1 MSIRPELCMSNSNPK
16 PMAQTPHAFAG
27 GSWRPFNEQLS
38 SPSVSAIRL
47 ITWNIDA
54 QAQGGPLRMVGALRY
69 LEGLINTFPRE
80 LPLIIFFQ
88 EMVHNDLK
96 LLQAAP
102 WVRARFALTD
112 TDTIHWKTPYYGT
125 TTLVDRRLPLARV
138 FRAFYKDTQMDRDG
152 LYVDIVTKPAAPNKR
167 ILRFC
172 NTHLESLDA
181 TPPMRPA
188 QFAEASQHLHSPFVH
203 GGILAGD
210 LNAMEPFD
218 RTLHSTY
225 GFKDAYLEGGG
236 KEDSHEGYTWGY
248 QSYAE
253 LQERFGCKR
262 LDKVLF
268 CGRVKMKGLQRIG
281 IGVKVDEAKRTKM
294 RSFGALEFV
303 TDHYGL
309 MADVTV
315 E

>member
-1 MSIRPELCMSNSNPK
+1 MSNSDPK
-16 PMAQTPHAFAG
+16 PVHQMPHAFAG
-27 GSWRPFNEQLS
+27 GSWKPFNEQLS
-38 SPSVSAIRL
+38 SHSVATIRL

-54 QAQGGPLRMVGALRY
+54 EAQCGPLRMAGALRY
-69 LEGLINTFPRE
+69 LEGLTNTFPRE
-80 LPLIIFFQ
+80 IPLVICFQ
-88 EMVHNDLK
+88 EVVRNDLM

-112 TDTIHWKTPYYGT
+112 IDTNHWKAPYYGT

-138 FRAFYKDTQMDRDG
+138 YRAFYKDTQMDRDG
-152 LYVDIVTKPAAPNKR
+152 LYVDIATKPSTPSQR

-181 TPPMRPA
+181 TPPLRPA
-188 QFAEASQHLHSPFVH
+188 QFAEASQHLHSPSIH
-203 GGILAGD
+203 AGILAGD
-210 LNAMEPFD
+210 LNAIEPFD
-218 RTLHSTY
+218 RALHVTY
-225 GFKDAYLEGGG
+225 DFKDAYLEAGG

-253 LQERFGCKR
+253 VQDKFGCGR

-268 CGRVKMKGLQRIG
+268 CGRVKVRGLQRIG
-281 IGVKVDEAKRTKM
+281 IGVKVEEAKRTKM

-309 MADVTV
+309 MADVAV
-315 E
+315 D

>member
-1 MSIRPELCMSNSNPK
+1 MSARPELCMSNSNPK

-27 GSWRPFNEQLS
+27 GGWQPFSEQLS
-38 SPSVSAIRL
+38 SPSVSTIRL

-54 QAQGGPLRMVGALRY
+54 QAQGGPLRMVY

-88 EMVHNDLK
+88 EMVRNDLM

-112 TDTIHWKTPYYGT
+112 TDTLHWKAPYYGT

-152 LYVDIVTKPAAPNKR
+152 LYVDIATKPSAANQR

-181 TPPMRPA
+181 TPPLRPA
-188 QFAEASQHLHSPFVH
+188 QFAEAAQHCHSPTVH
-203 GGILAGD
+203 GAVLAGD
-210 LNAMEPFD
+210 LNAIEPVD
-218 RTLHSTY
+218 RTLPVTH
-225 GFKDAYLEGGG
+225 GFKDAYLEAGG
-236 KEDSHEGYTWGY
+236 KEDSPEGYTWGY

-253 LQERFGCKR
+253 LQAKFGRAR

-268 CGRVKMKGLQRIG
+268 CGRVKVKGLQRIG
-281 IGVKVDEAKRTKM
+281 IGVKVDEAKRAKM

-309 MADVTV
+309 MADVSA